1 MLSVYID
8 IQILFN
14 MYSNRRKTYR
24 RKRRPT
30 RRFTKKPM
38 TVGRVKRIISAELKL
53 SLVGNDFIV
62 ISIASPMIIS
72 LTNGIVQGDTNMQR
86 TGNWL
91 QPITYHGYVTVR
103 GVNNS
108 PQISNNVRCGIIR
121 WKNDESMD
129 PALVNKIVQDP
140 ASPGASFK
148 FTNKGAFTVL
158 WSRFFNIVHS
168 DQNPQF
174 LKTYRWK
181 VSLGRGQKVLYD
193 AATPKKYQLFFFAFS
208 DSTVDV
214 ESPSLAIDSTLRWT
228 DS

>member
-1 MLSVYID
+1 
-8 IQILFN
+8 
-14 MYSNRRKTYR
+14 MYSKSRRNFR

-30 RRFTKKPM
+30 RRRKPM

-53 SLVGNDFIV
+53 SLVANDFLI
-62 ISIASPMIIS
+62 ISITTPMIIP
-72 LTNGIVQGDTNMQR
+72 LTPNIAQGDTNLQR
-86 TGNWL
+86 TGNWI

-103 GVNNS
+103 GMNNS

-129 PALVNKIVQDP
+129 PALLNKIMNDP
-140 ASPGASFK
+140 ASPGGSFN

-181 VSLGRGQKVLYD
+181 VSLGRGQKVLFD
-193 AATPKKYQLFFFAFS
+193 GMLAKKYHLFFFAFS
-208 DSTVDV
+208 DSTVDA
-214 ESPSLAIDSTLRWT
+214 ESPELAIDSTLRWT